1 MVSVFSLT
9 KIRKIVG
16 CSAEIAIL
24 YFYRSIGSAYLA
36 ICRLVSVYLWRFM
49 ADSENNQD
57 KLAFFHRFRRNPVRI
72 AFFRLI
78 FVPLADALD
87 APARQCSNKFDIALA
102 YSYLWLTPKI
112 LRLGIIKHEC
122 LLLRS
127 TFRIFDFVL
136 DTPSRHNQAD
146 ACFCARLFV
155 SLTSSKILSFG
166 NVQINLT
173 LHSLIRIVG

>member
-1 MVSVFSLT
+1 MRSSPKL
-9 KIRKIVG
+9 
-16 CSAEIAIL
+16 AERESERGEA
-24 YFYRSIGSAYLA
+24 G
-36 ICRLVSVYLWRFM
+36 RFM

-112 LRLGIIKHEC
+112 LPL
-122 LLLRS
+122 
-127 TFRIFDFVL
+127 
-136 DTPSRHNQAD
+136 
-146 ACFCARLFV
+146 
-155 SLTSSKILSFG
+155 G

-173 LHSLIRIVG
+173 LPSLIRIFAMG